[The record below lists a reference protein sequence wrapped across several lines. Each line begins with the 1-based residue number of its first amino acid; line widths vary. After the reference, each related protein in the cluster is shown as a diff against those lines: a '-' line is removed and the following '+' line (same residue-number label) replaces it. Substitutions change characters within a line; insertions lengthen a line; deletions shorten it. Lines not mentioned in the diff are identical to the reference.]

1 MLKFVLFVFL
11 FVLAVLPPTQPASLC
26 GSDEK
31 IIFSCTIKENA
42 KTVSLCSSREFT
54 KDRGYLQYRFG
65 RPGKV
70 ELEFPKSREKT
81 QQAFKYS
88 HYFRAQVDFTQI
100 SFNSAGYQYSIVD
113 DYNGEERPARSV
125 QGVTVTTPDGKEVT
139 LTCRGRAKA
148 DYSNLGDVFGTEE
161 P

>member
-1 MLKFVLFVFL
+1 MKFFLFVFL
-11 FVLAVLPPTQPASLC
+11 FAVAVLPPTQQASLC

-42 KTVSLCSSREFT
+42 KIVSLCSSREFA
-54 KDRGYLQYRFG
+54 KDRGYIQYRFG
-65 RPGKV
+65 RAGKV

-88 HYFRAQVDFTQI
+88 HYFRAQVDLTEI
-100 SFNSAGYQYSIVD
+100 SFTSDNYQYSIFD
-113 DYNGEERPARSV
+113 DYNGEERPAQTS
-125 QGVTVTTPDGKEVT
+125 QGVKVTAPNGKEVT

-148 DYSNLGDVFGTEE
+148 DYSNLGEVFGTEE

>member
-1 MLKFVLFVFL
+1 MKSVFFVCLLVMALFSDK
-11 FVLAVLPPTQPASLC
+11 PQPGSLC
-26 GSDEK
+26 NADEK

-42 KTVSLCSSREFT
+42 KLVSLCSSRELT
-54 KDRGYLQYRFG
+54 PDRGYLQYRFG
-65 RPGKV
+65 RPGKI

-81 QQAFKYS
+81 QPAFKYS
-88 HYFRAQVDFTQI
+88 HYFRAQVDLTEI
-100 SFNSAGYQYSIVD
+100 SFTSGNYEYSIFD

-125 QGVTVTTPDGKEVT
+125 QGIKVTSPNGREVT

-148 DYSNLGDVFGTEE
+148 DYSNLGEVFATE